1 MCWKPRAWHR
11 VADLSTVCFP
21 NLLILSP
28 CPSASIQAGGGR
40 TDRVC
45 VCVCVCARAR
55 VCVPCACLTV
65 ALVHQFMKSPAYTV
79 PVVDFID
86 ENCLAFD
93 NEEESKLELSAIHN
107 KFIETVFGLLETYL
121 QEIGVSQ
128 EQFSA
133 ACQQQLTVGGGN
145 AFVFQQIMA
154 TDDFQAFKKMMV
166 SRHRQLEYENLKLLQ
181 RQQLA
186 AGMHEDAALSEGGAP
201 GLPGKAPTP
210 APASESEGEEEDA
223 ELQEAI
229 RLSREQCEIFSAHD
243 AQLAEVLRLSAQESE
258 MAPRR
263 AHSPA
268 TPSRLAGLQPAG
280 LTEEELVAAAIRE
293 SIKASPD
300 EFSAGESLPVSAP
313 PTAASLPATVESV
326 GECCESARMLVRP
339 TAAHARS
346 SGTDGTDGAG
356 QRTLLCCTTTRAR
369 RTCMS
374 MPTSSLVSASRRSR
388 LPQTISPA
396 PPREDRARVRCRSQP
411 RRICCLQTLWS

>member
-1 MCWKPRAWHR
+1 M
-11 VADLSTVCFP
+11 S
-21 NLLILSP
+21 
-28 CPSASIQAGGGR
+28 
-40 TDRVC
+40 VC
-45 VCVCVCARAR
+45 VCDCVCVCAIVCVRAR
-55 VCVPCACLTV
+55 ARAIVCVCVPCACLTV

-107 KFIETVFGLLETYL
+107 KFIETVFDLLETYL

-133 ACQQQLTVGGGN
+133 ACQQQLTVGGRN

-201 GLPGKAPTP
+201 GLPGKGPTP

-243 AQLAEVLRLSAQESE
+243 DDDAQLEEVLRLSAQESE

-268 TPSRLAGLQPAG
+268 TPNRLAGLQPAG
-280 LTEEELVAAAIRE
+280 LTEEELVAAAIQE

-356 QRTLLCCTTTRAR
+356 QRTLLCCTTTPAR
-369 RTCMS
+369 RT
-374 MPTSSLVSASRRSR
+374 
-388 LPQTISPA
+388 
-396 PPREDRARVRCRSQP
+396 
-411 RRICCLQTLWS
+411 